1 MPTYEYICMDCREK
15 TEVFASIAEK
25 EKGLKLKCPMCGGKK
40 LIQFFGQM
48 NIGSRG
54 VVGGMG
60 GMPGCGPSSGPGCC

>member
-15 TEVFASIAEK
+15 TEFFASIAEK
-25 EKGLKLKCPMCGGKK
+25 EKGLKLKCPKCGGKK

-54 VVGGMG
+54 AMG
-60 GMPGCGPSSGPGCC
+60 GMPGCGPSSGPGCCGR